1 MIINCINCNKKFEVD
16 SSLIPDKG
24 RNLRCGSCNHIWFFT
39 PELNNIAIETSD
51 DKSEQKDISI
61 QENISINTD
70 YNIDEENTNSKELN
84 NNSINKKSRS
94 LSLSK
99 FFSYVIVLFISFVA
113 LIVLI
118 DTIKVPIFNISPR
131 FELVLFNLFETLQD
145 IKLFIIDPFK

>member
-145 IKLFIIDPFK
+145 IKLFIIDLFR